1 MIKVEILNKNPYQSF
16 PRFHRIDETRKPRS
30 YKLPSLD
37 FGPKEVKIS
46 SNKVRLNY

>member
-1 MIKVEILNKNPYQSF
+1 MIKVEILNKNPYQSV
-16 PRFHRIDETRKPRS
+16 PRFQRIDETRELRS

-46 SNKVRLNY
+46 SNKVRLDY